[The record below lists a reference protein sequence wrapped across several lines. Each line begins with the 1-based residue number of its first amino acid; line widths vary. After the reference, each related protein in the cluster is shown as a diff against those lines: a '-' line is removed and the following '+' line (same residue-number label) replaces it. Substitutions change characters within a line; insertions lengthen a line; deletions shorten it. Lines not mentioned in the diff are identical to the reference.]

1 MKFKKG
7 ERVVILDGMIKGK
20 VVGYY
25 NGEGKRIKVLTDTS
39 REWCIKPE
47 DLAHYIDKEKI

>member
-1 MKFKKG
+1 
-7 ERVVILDGMIKGK
+7 MIKGK